1 MGIDM
6 MKILSKLRGQTG
18 TSFLEV
24 MIALAIMGVV
34 TTGIFEL
41 YISQHKNYLIQDD
54 ITTIQQNVRA
64 SVDEIA
70 RHCRMAG
77 FDLPL
82 NLDAIEGYDTNPDT
96 IVLVYQTN
104 DCETKLSAPMP
115 QPSAELK
122 CEDDVSC
129 FEDGDWVYIFEPDSG
144 GGEFFEITHV
154 QHGSKHLQHNTMPLS
169 RVYSADAQVLMLTF
183 VKFYVDTTTDPS
195 TPCLMMERP
204 GTGPQVFAEDIS
216 DLQFQYRM
224 KNGALFDV
232 PLSID
237 DTREILISV
246 TGHSSNPDYEMP
258 GSDTL
263 RYRTFN
269 TSVFLRNVG
278 L

>member
-1 MGIDM
+1 MGTYM
-6 MKILSKLRGQTG
+6 MNIRSKIRSQAG

-41 YISQHKNYLIQDD
+41 YISQHKHYVVQDD

-64 SVDEIA
+64 SVDEIT
-70 RHCRMAG
+70 RHARMAG

-82 NLDAIEGYDTNPDT
+82 NLDPIQAYNTDPDT

-122 CEDDVSC
+122 CADDVSC
-129 FEDGDWVYIFEPDSG
+129 FSDGDWAYIFEPDSG

-154 QHGSKHLQHNTMPLS
+154 QVGSKHIQHNTMPLS
-169 RVYSADAQVLMLTF
+169 KVYSADAQVLMLTF
-183 VKFYVDTTTDPS
+183 VKFFVDTLSDPE
-195 TPCLMMERP
+195 TPCLMMEMP
-204 GTGPQVFAEDIS
+204 GTGPQVFAENIS
-216 DLQFQYRM
+216 DLQFRYRM

-232 PLSID
+232 PPSID
-237 DTREILISV
+237 DVREILIQV
-246 TGHSSNPDYEMP
+246 TGHSGRADYDIP
-258 GSDTL
+258 SGDTL

-269 TSVFLRNVG
+269 TSVFLRNIG

>member
-1 MGIDM
+1 MNIRSR
-6 MKILSKLRGQTG
+6 IRSQLG

-24 MIALAIMGVV
+24 MIALVIMGVV

-41 YISQHKNYLIQDD
+41 YISQHKHYVVQDD

-64 SVDEIA
+64 SIDEIT

-77 FDLPL
+77 FNLPL
-82 NLDAIEGYDTNPDT
+82 NLTPIQAYNTDPDT
-96 IVLVYQTN
+96 IILVYRTD

-122 CEDDVSC
+122 CESDVSC
-129 FEDGDWVYIFEPDSG
+129 FSAGDWAYIFEPDSG

-154 QHGSKHLQHNTMPLS
+154 QVAAKHIQHNTMPLS
-169 RVYSADAQVLMLTF
+169 RKYSADAQLLMLTWI
-183 VKFYVDTTTDPS
+183 KFYVDTLTDPN
-195 TPCLMMERP
+195 TPCLMVERP
-204 GTGPQVFAEDIS
+204 GSGPQVFAENIS

-224 KNGALFDV
+224 KNGVVFDE
-232 PLSID
+232 PPSID
-237 DTREILISV
+237 DVREILISV
-246 TGHSSNPDYEMP
+246 TGHSGRADYDIP
-258 GSDTL
+258 SGDTL

-269 TSVFLRNVG
+269 TSVFLRNIG